1 MIKGK
6 IRRTVESALERLKAW
21 NANQATPEEV
31 ITNTVPNPTRALAR
45 SAGRFNHK

>member
-6 IRRTVESALERLKAW
+6 IRRTVEAALERLKAW
-21 NANQATPEEV
+21 NETQATTEV
-31 ITNTVPNPTRALAR
+31 TTNTAPNPTRALAR

>member
-1 MIKGK
+1 MIKSK
-6 IRRTVESALERLKAW
+6 IRHAIEAALERLKAW
-21 NANQATPEEV
+21 NANQATPEV

>member
-6 IRRTVESALERLKAW
+6 IRRTIEAALERLKAW
-21 NANQATPEEV
+21 NTSQATPEV
-31 ITNTVPNPTRALAR
+31 TTNTAPNPTRALAR

>member
-6 IRRTVESALERLKAW
+6 IRRTMEAALERLKAW
-21 NANQATPEEV
+21 HKTQATPEV
-31 ITNTVPNPTRALAR
+31 TTNTAPNPIRALAR

>member
-6 IRRTVESALERLKAW
+6 IRRTVEAALERLKVW
-21 NANQATPEEV
+21 NTSQATPEV
-31 ITNTVPNPTRALAR
+31 TTNTVPNSTRALAR

>member
-6 IRRTVESALERLKAW
+6 IRHAIKAALERIKAL
-21 NANQATPEEV
+21 NANQATPEV
-31 ITNTVPNPTRALAR
+31 ITNTAPNPTRALAR

>member
-6 IRRTVESALERLKAW
+6 IRHAIEAALEYLKAW
-21 NANQATPEEV
+21 SANQATPEV
-31 ITNTVPNPTRALAR
+31 TTNTAPNPTRALAR